1 MSDLMLRSF
10 ADGDLIVRGDGRTI
24 YGLAV
29 PFDVETAIRDHEG
42 QYTEAFQRGAFAQTI
57 NRGAL
62 QRVKV
67 FVKHDK
73 RPAPI
78 GRALSLREDNAG
90 LVAELRVSDTQAG
103 RDVIELVR
111 DGALDQLSIG
121 GLPVKSMWSD
131 LGHIDGM
138 RRSPAFGAHVTRTE
152 MNLREISVVD
162 FAAYDL
168 ALIDGVRHTS
178 DTPSAVEPGDEP
190 VMPPD
195 EPADLGA
202 SWEHITSVRA
212 FNQRLTRLLGEDHNG
227 RQDGRG

>member
-1 MSDLMLRSF
+1 MTSDLMLRSF
-10 ADGDLIVRGDGRTI
+10 ADGDLSVRGDGRTI

-29 PFDVETAIRDHEG
+29 PYGAVTHIRDHEG
-42 QYTEAFQRGAFAQTI
+42 QYTEQFQRGAFAQTI

-90 LVAELRVSDTQAG
+90 LIAELRVSDTQAG

-121 GLPVKSMWSD
+121 GLPVKSLWSD

-138 RRSPAFGAHVTRTE
+138 RRNPAFGAEVTRTE

-178 DTPSAVEPGDEP
+178 DAPSFVEPDVEP
-190 VMPPD
+190 VAPPS
-195 EPADLGA
+195 EPADSGA
-202 SWEHITSVRA
+202 SWEHITNVRA
-212 FNQRLTRLLGEDHNG
+212 LQRRLARFQGEQHNG
-227 RQDGRG
+227 